1 MLIRRL
7 PVTIPTEVLTAT
19 KGSSSAKPTSPRT
32 DTSSGARFC
41 GGWFGA
47 RGRGGKGGAAAA
59 ADGAEGG
66 KVGAGA
72 AEEGAWIYGL
82 GGVESGEV

>member
-7 PVTIPTEVLTAT
+7 PVTIPTDVLTAT
-19 KGSSSAKPTSPRT
+19 KGSSSAKPNSPRI

-59 ADGAEGG
+59 AMEGAEGWE
-66 KVGAGA
+66 VNAGADA
-72 AEEGAWIYGL
+72 AEEGAWT
-82 GGVESGEV
+82 